1 MGFLGL
7 QFHDRG
13 LKLLQHYVHG
23 MRKGTHL
30 GVFRQHGGA
39 AIQVT
44 VGNGLGGFLHFPQ
57 RPQGAPDHEVAQY
70 PNQE

>member
-7 QFHDRG
+7 QFHDG
-13 LKLLQHYVHG
+13 CLKLLQHHIHG
-23 MRKGTHL
+23 MREGTHL

-44 VGNGLGGFLHFPQ
+44 VSNGFGGFLYFPQ
-57 RPQGAPDHEVAQY
+57 RPQGAPDNKVAEHSDQK
-70 PNQE
+70 

>member
-7 QFHDRG
+7 QFHDG
-13 LKLLQHYVHG
+13 CLKLLQHHVHG
-23 MRKGTHL
+23 MRKGTNL

-39 AIQVT
+39 AIQVA

-57 RPQGAPDHEVAQY
+57 GPQGASDHEVAQHSD
-70 PNQE
+70 QE